1 MPSHEGGEDV
11 GGVCC
16 NRSDKIHGGSLTR
29 FVRNLMH
36 KRATPALG
44 EFVRPGY
51 IKLACAE
58 ATIRKIDTKSAIF
71 PSIPGLAAEAVIRMR
86 SGGRRNKYG
95 GASPS

>member
-1 MPSHEGGEDV
+1 MDV
-11 GGVCC
+11 ISL
-16 NRSDKIHGGSLTR
+16 RKQTDAKKKFKKII
-29 FVRNLMH
+29 
-36 KRATPALG
+36 ALA
-44 EFVRPGY
+44 ESQFVRPGY